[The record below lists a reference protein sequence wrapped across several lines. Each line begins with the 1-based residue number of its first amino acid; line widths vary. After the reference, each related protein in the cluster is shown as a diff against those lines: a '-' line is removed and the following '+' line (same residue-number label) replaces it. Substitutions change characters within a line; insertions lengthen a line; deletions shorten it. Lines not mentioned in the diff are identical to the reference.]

1 MPRRPLWELM
11 GRWGGLL
18 AGRERVVPLHRCLP
32 QPLDRGAWD
41 SRCRSL
47 TASLLAGLQSLREES
62 QVIVQ
67 RKPRLPAGRTGWRLI
82 FLDQPKNLRTYPRG
96 PTPPVRACD
105 SLILWPLPVLFYAAL
120 LIKKNLSLFVSVLSN
135 AFWCG
140 ISPAVSPGEE
150 GKFDPDLSSVSS
162 RSFWTCSSPVS
173 R

>member
-1 MPRRPLWELM
+1 M
-11 GRWGGLL
+11 GRWEGLL
-18 AGRERVVPLHRCLP
+18 AGHEHVVPLHRRLP
-32 QPLDRGAWD
+32 QPLDGGARA
-41 SRCRSL
+41 SHHRSL

-62 QVIVQ
+62 QAIVQ
-67 RKPRLPAGRTGWRLI
+67 RKPRLPAGRTGWLLI
-82 FLDQPKNLRTYPRG
+82 FLDQLKNLRTYPRG

-105 SLILWPLPVLFYAAL
+105 SLILWPLPALFYAAL

-140 ISPAVSPGEE
+140 TSPAVSPGEE

-162 RSFWTCSSPVS
+162 RSLWTCSSPVS